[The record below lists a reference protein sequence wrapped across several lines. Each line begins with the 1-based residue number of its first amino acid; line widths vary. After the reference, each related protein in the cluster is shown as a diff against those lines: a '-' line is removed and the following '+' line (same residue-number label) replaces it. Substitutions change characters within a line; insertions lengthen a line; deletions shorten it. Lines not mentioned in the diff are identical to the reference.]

1 MGNIS
6 LKIKG
11 LLKERGLTYEQFGEG
26 IGKTKQTVVNYIN
39 KRTKIDTK
47 TIKEIADFFEV
58 PVGYF
63 FNDGNEYTYRAG
75 KTYSRESETN
85 YETGSEKNEPEK
97 DLLLKEIEYLKRENE
112 ILHQLVKDKE
122 DIIKLLKK

>member
-1 MGNIS
+1 M
-6 LKIKG
+6 KIKG

-39 KRTKIDTK
+39 KRSKIDTK
-47 TIKEIADFFEV
+47 TIKEIADFFEL

-63 FNDGNEYTYRAG
+63 FNEGNAYTYRTE
-75 KTYSRESETN
+75 KHSSEEPEAN
-85 YETGSEKNEPEK
+85 YETGSENIKREK